1 MTVRWFTRAALAAA
15 GGVLLVA
22 TAACGSGNAGGN
34 TGGSAGG
41 GSAGPTTDSS
51 TIPSTEIQAPPPS
64 PEGTGA
70 EPPQT
75 RRNQPAVELAALPV
89 GGSSDLDHSPSCV
102 EVNWSGQPVPHG
114 VAFRVTVVDVE
125 GDFREFSGGS
135 CQDPCR
141 GYLFTTGN
149 GPCQV
154 GVSWTAPDRP
164 GDLKGTIALGGLCV
178 EPDHSTCQQVTGAV
192 SADAKG
198 QVVTL
203 SAPPLT
209 ETSDGS
215 SASPANSDSASPADS
230 DSANPADS
238 GNSSVAAG

>member
-22 TAACGSGNAGGN
+22 TAACGSGNAGGS
-34 TGGSAGG
+34 TGGSGSAGG
-41 GSAGPTTDSS
+41 ESAGPSTGSS
-51 TIPSTEIQAPPPS
+51 TIPSAEIQAPPPS
-64 PEGTGA
+64 PEGTGV

-114 VAFRVTVVDVE
+114 VAVRVTVVDVE
-125 GDFREFSGGS
+125 GDFREFRGGS

-154 GVSWTAPDRP
+154 GVSWTPPDQTRE
-164 GDLKGTIALGGLCV
+164 LKGTVALGGQCV
-178 EPDHSTCQQVTGAV
+178 EPDPATCHQVSGAV

-209 ETSDGS
+209 ETSD
-215 SASPANSDSASPADS
+215 SASPADS
-230 DSANPADS
+230 DGSSASPADS
-238 GNSSVAAG
+238 GNSSAAAG